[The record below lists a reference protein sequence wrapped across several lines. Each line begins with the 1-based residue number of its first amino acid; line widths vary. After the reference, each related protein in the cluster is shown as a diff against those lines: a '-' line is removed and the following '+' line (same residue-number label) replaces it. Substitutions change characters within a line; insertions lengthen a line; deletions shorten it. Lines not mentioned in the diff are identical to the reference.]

1 LKMTEVLGEK
11 LRQAV
16 ALAEGFDEVAV
27 AVG

>member
-1 LKMTEVLGEK
+1 MTEVLGEK